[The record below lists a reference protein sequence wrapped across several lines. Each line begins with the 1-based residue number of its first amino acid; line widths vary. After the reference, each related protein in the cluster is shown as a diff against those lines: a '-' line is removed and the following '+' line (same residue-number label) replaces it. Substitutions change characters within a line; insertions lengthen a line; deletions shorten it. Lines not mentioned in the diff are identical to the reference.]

1 MIITF
6 SYRIPI
12 PKQSGEKDYYARIL
26 NAVREVASE
35 TQTQTT
41 HTKLKLQQ
49 IRQDDLFLKWEA
61 CLSLNYK
68 LATRRRL

>member
-1 MIITF
+1 MKY

-41 HTKLKLQQ
+41 HKKLKLQQ
-49 IRQDDLFLKWEA
+49 ISQDDLFLKWEA
-61 CLSLNYK
+61 Y
-68 LATRRRL
+68 